1 MSKLPHKTTV
11 QIAATSNRRGFRP
24 LFAILDVTAIEG
36 SFTVKNVALITGAS
50 SGIGLELARV
60 HASRGGDLI
69 LVARRLDRLN
79 EIKDELQE
87 KFGIEVEVLD
97 MDLAR
102 DNAGK
107 ELFEEIIRRQLPV
120 DILVN
125 NAGFGGHGY
134 FYEREW
140 SRDHDMILLNIL
152 TLTELTR
159 MFLPSMVERGSGRIL
174 NVASM
179 AGFIPGPFQ
188 AVYYATKAYV
198 LSFSEAIASE
208 LDGSGV
214 TVTALCPGP
223 TKTEFEEVANAAGS
237 KAFMIQASVE
247 SVARYGYKSMLK
259 GRAVAVPGSA
269 NRLLVNYLLRMTP
282 KNVARRVSKMLME
295 K

>member
-1 MSKLPHKTTV
+1 MKN
-11 QIAATSNRRGFRP
+11 IA
-24 LFAILDVTAIEG
+24 LV
-36 SFTVKNVALITGAS
+36 TGAS
-50 SGIGLELARV
+50 SGIGLELAKV
-60 HASRGGDLI
+60 HASKGGDLI
-69 LVARRLDRLN
+69 LVARRNDRLN
-79 EIKDELQE
+79 EVKE
-87 KFGIEVEVLD
+87 KILEKYGVEVEIIVK
-97 MDLAR
+97 DLAA
-102 DNAGK
+102 DGAGK
-107 ELFEEIIRRQLPV
+107 ELYEEIKERGHRVEYLI
-120 DILVN
+120 N

-140 SRDHDMILLNIL
+140 KRDHDMIVLNIL

-159 MFLPSMVERGSGRIL
+159 MFLPEMVERGSGRIL

-188 AVYYATKAYV
+188 AVYYATKAFV

-223 TKTEFEEVANAAGS
+223 TKTEFEEVADVAGS

-247 SVARYGYKSMLK
+247 SVARFGYKSMLK

>member
-1 MSKLPHKTTV
+1 M
-11 QIAATSNRRGFRP
+11 N
-24 LFAILDVTAIEG
+24 
-36 SFTVKNVALITGAS
+36 NVALITGSS
-50 SGIGLELARV
+50 SGIGLELAKI
-60 HASRGGDLI
+60 HASKGGDLI
-69 LVARRLDRLN
+69 LVARRISRLL
-79 EIKDELQE
+79 EIKEELTE
-87 KFGIEVEVLD
+87 KYNINIEVIEK
-97 MDLAR
+97 DLSK
-102 DNAGK
+102 DGAGK
-107 ELFEEIIRRQLPV
+107 ELYDEIKAKEIRVEYL
-120 DILVN
+120 IN

-140 SRDHDMILLNIL
+140 RKDHNMILLNIL

-159 MFLPSMVERGSGRIL
+159 MFLPEMVERGSGRVL

-223 TKTEFEEVANAAGS
+223 TKTEFEDIANVAGS
-237 KAFMIQASVE
+237 KAFMIQASGE
-247 SVARYGYKSMLK
+247 SVARYGYKAMLK
-259 GRAVAVPGSA
+259 GRAVAVPGST

-282 KNVARRVSKMLME
+282 KNVARKVSKMLME

>member
-1 MSKLPHKTTV
+1 M
-11 QIAATSNRRGFRP
+11 
-24 LFAILDVTAIEG
+24 
-36 SFTVKNVALITGAS
+36 KNVALITGAS

-60 HASRGGDLI
+60 HAKKGGDLV
-69 LVARRLDRLN
+69 LVARRIDRLN
-79 EIKDELQE
+79 EIKEELTE
-87 KFGIEVEVLD
+87 KHNIEVMVIER
-97 MDLAR
+97 DLAVPT
-102 DNAGK
+102 AGENLYK
-107 ELFEEIIRRQLPV
+107 EIKEKDLKIEYLI
-120 DILVN
+120 N

-140 SRDHDMILLNIL
+140 SRDRDMIQLNIM

-159 MFLPSMVERGSGRIL
+159 MFLPEMVERGSGRIL

-179 AGFIPGPFQ
+179 AGFLPGPFQ
-188 AVYYATKAYV
+188 AVYYATKAFV

-223 TKTEFEEVANAAGS
+223 TKTEFEEVADVAGS

-259 GRAVAVPGSA
+259 GRAVAVPGST
-269 NRLLVNYLLRMTP
+269 NQLLVSYLLRMTP
-282 KNVARRVSKMLME
+282 KNVTRRVSKMLME

>member
-1 MSKLPHKTTV
+1 M
-11 QIAATSNRRGFRP
+11 
-24 LFAILDVTAIEG
+24 
-36 SFTVKNVALITGAS
+36 TVKNVALITGAS

-60 HASRGGDLI
+60 HASRGVDLI

-79 EIKDELQE
+79 EIKDELHE
-87 KFGIEVEVLD
+87 KFGIEVEVVD

-107 ELFEEIIRRQLPV
+107 ELFEEIKRRELHV

-159 MFLPSMVERGSGRIL
+159 MFLPEMVERGSGRIL

-223 TKTEFEEVANAAGS
+223 TRTEFEEVANVAGS

>member
-1 MSKLPHKTTV
+1 M
-11 QIAATSNRRGFRP
+11 
-24 LFAILDVTAIEG
+24 
-36 SFTVKNVALITGAS
+36 KNVALITGAS
-50 SGIGLELARV
+50 SGIGLELARI
-60 HASRGGDLI
+60 HASKGGDLI

-79 EIKDELQE
+79 EIKDELTE
-87 KFGIEVEVLD
+87 KYGVEIQVLD
-97 MDLAR
+97 RDLAV
-102 DNAGK
+102 DGAGQS
-107 ELFEEIIRRQLPV
+107 LYNEIKDLGIKVEYL
-120 DILVN
+120 IN

-140 SRDHDMILLNIL
+140 KRDHDMIQLNIM
-152 TLTELTR
+152 TLAELTR
-159 MFLPSMVERGSGRIL
+159 MYLPEMVERGSGRVL
-174 NVASM
+174 NIASM

-188 AVYYATKAYV
+188 AVYYATKAFV
-198 LSFSEAIASE
+198 LSFSEAVASE

-223 TKTEFEEVANAAGS
+223 TKTEFEDVANVAGS

-247 SVARYGYKSMLK
+247 SVAKYGYRAMLK
-259 GRAVAVPGSA
+259 GRTVAVPGSA

>member
-1 MSKLPHKTTV
+1 M
-11 QIAATSNRRGFRP
+11 
-24 LFAILDVTAIEG
+24 
-36 SFTVKNVALITGAS
+36 KNVALITGAS

-79 EIKDELQE
+79 EIKDELHE
-87 KFGIEVEVLD
+87 KFGIEVEVVD

-107 ELFEEIIRRQLPV
+107 ELFEEIKSRELHV

-159 MFLPSMVERGSGRIL
+159 MFLPEMVERGSGRIL
-174 NVASM
+174 NVAS
-179 AGFIPGPFQ
+179 GPFQ

-223 TKTEFEEVANAAGS
+223 TRTEFEEVANVAGS

>member
-223 TKTEFEEVANAAGS
+223 TKTEFEEVANVAGS